1 MSVSN
6 PFTAVYQQHVER
18 IYRYH
23 LARTGSTED
32 AQDLTAETF
41 HAALESFAAFDPDQG
56 CAAAW
61 LTGIARH
68 KLVDHFR
75 RSRHTDPIAQIEDQP
90 DRVVSPEEA
99 SAQRLQMAQVSAA
112 LRSLPADRA
121 EALSLHFFAGLS
133 LSEAAQVMRRSDEA
147 VKKLIHRGLADLR
160 RQLAHAPGSG
170 LRGGDRMNTNPTPEN
185 EMENLGKGAAGTGH
199 PLRAPESPAEGAR
212 RAPQQSDRGRTRST
226 PRGGRPGA
234 RSIYAVRKYQPG

>member
-1 MSVSN
+1 MERN
-6 PFTAVYQQHVER
+6 HPFTAVYQQHVER

-23 LARTGSTED
+23 LARTGSVDD

-41 HAALESFAAFDPDQG
+41 HAALESFAAYNPAQG

-61 LTGIARH
+61 LTGIAQH

-75 RSRHTDPIAQIEDQP
+75 RSRRNLAIAQVEDQP
-90 DRVVSPEEA
+90 DRAESTEEA

-112 LRSLPADRA
+112 LRKLPADRA

-133 LSEAAQVMRRSDEA
+133 LNEAAQVMHRSEEA

-160 RQLAHAPGSG
+160 AQLTQAPTV
-170 LRGGDRMNTNPTPEN
+170 DRTVEVI
-185 EMENLGKGAAGTGH
+185 L
-199 PLRAPESPAEGAR
+199 
-212 RAPQQSDRGRTRST
+212 
-226 PRGGRPGA
+226 
-234 RSIYAVRKYQPG
+234 